1 MSQMWNRNR
10 IFSELM
16 SYNYRTRLQRFVLK
30 KDIFKAFS
38 KLSFMETFVFQ
49 VFPGPSLLLLA
60 AVLDSLCFVVC
71 RRNRRV
77 SSSRQGRGC
86 LVWDQSVVW
95 VGGVRP
101 VVGGWGGGGYFSTWS
116 VIVGSCTRR
125 MEALWW
131 SWWRVF
137 YCNIKPAADS
147 FNILHFLR
155 HSKDFNVVIRLI
167 FNFILQKQIVRHTL
181 QNFYFSLKTCNYLN
195 Y

>member
-101 VVGGWGGGGYFSTWS
+101 VVGGWGGGLLQHMVCNCGLVHTENGGS
-116 VIVGSCTRR
+116 VMKLMTCFLLQHQTSSRFFQHS
-125 MEALWW
+125 AL
-131 SWWRVF
+131 SETF
-137 YCNIKPAADS
+137 EG
-147 FNILHFLR
+147 F
-155 HSKDFNVVIRLI
+155 
-167 FNFILQKQIVRHTL
+167 
-181 QNFYFSLKTCNYLN
+181 
-195 Y
+195 